1 MNRIEKVLRKL
12 SEVKPNTFEELL
24 STKGVGPET
33 IRALALVAAVIY
45 DSQPSFKDPVTHP
58 IDPFLHSYA
67 HGGKD
72 GVPYPIKTQLMQ
84 KTIEFLE
91 EALQEAKMEEKAKRR
106 ALERLHKLFS
116 ETISML

>member
-1 MNRIEKVLRKL
+1 VLRKL
-12 SEVKPNTFEELL
+12 SKVKPNTFEELL

-58 IDPFLHSYA
+58 IDPFLYSHA
-67 HGGKD
+67 HGGGGED

>member
-1 MNRIEKVLRKL
+1 
-12 SEVKPNTFEELL
+12 
-24 STKGVGPET
+24 
-33 IRALALVAAVIY
+33 
-45 DSQPSFKDPVTHP
+45 
-58 IDPFLHSYA
+58 
-67 HGGKD
+67 
-72 GVPYPIKTQLMQ
+72 MQ